1 MAWIPRASFTALVSA
16 ALVSAALAIA
26 GCYRAHEFDLSGA
39 EPRDAGT
46 VQRDALVPEVDAFV
60 PRLDAGPPRC
70 FVDERAR
77 AGFEDPQPEPSPS
90 DPTVLE
96 QGKRIGALRLDE
108 VRVARDAAAG
118 NYTVEAFAGR
128 VTLSRNGSV
137 VGSAMYDE
145 RAFVGG
151 GPFPGVVFSFPGALE
166 LGVSSAEPGEASLSG
181 LPALFDGERVLRVSP
196 PTVIRAGLESGPF
209 LVGPIEVDPRAAPG
223 DYRLTGEHL
232 GDTITVDRDGV
243 PVGSVTY
250 SWSETIGVGRV
261 HVFDFEGLFSIE
273 IGNSHPG
280 TRNLHRLEDWL
291 FDGRDVLRISCR

>member
-1 MAWIPRASFTALVSA
+1 MAWIHRASLTALVSA
-16 ALVSAALAIA
+16 ALATA
-26 GCYRAHEFDLSGA
+26 GCYRSHELDPSGA

-70 FVDERAR
+70 FVDERGR

-90 DPTVLE
+90 DPTVLD
-96 QGKRIGALRLDE
+96 QGKRIGSLRLVE
-108 VRVARDAAAG
+108 VRVAREAVAG
-118 NYTVEAFAGR
+118 NYTVEAAAGR
-128 VTLSRNGSV
+128 VTLSRDGAV
-137 VGSAMYDE
+137 LGSAMYDE
-145 RAFVGG
+145 RAVIGG
-151 GPFPGVVFSFPGALE
+151 DTAPAVTFSFPGALE
-166 LGVSSAEPGEASLSG
+166 LGVSSAEPGEAPLSG

-209 LVGPIEVDPRAAPG
+209 LVGSIEVDPRAAPG

-232 GDTITVDRDGV
+232 GNTITVDRDGV

-250 SWSETIGVGRV
+250 SWRETIGAGRV

-273 IGNSHPG
+273 IGNSRPG
-280 TRNLHRLEDWL
+280 THNLYSLEDWL